1 MVVNQ
6 LMPPLDDDMATIPAE
21 VTEQLKALDAQH
33 HTHLQV
39 TLCGLEYSVGV
50 GLSLCRM
57 LMEMPPGG
65 VGVWVHSGCRVVHS
79 LNPFEPQHGHTLL
92 CVPPGGRGVWVHLGC
107 GVVHSLN
114 R

>member
-65 VGVWVHSGCRVVHS
+65 LGVWVHSGCRVVRS
-79 LNPFEPQHGHTLL
+79 LNPFEPQTATLCSVCRL
-92 CVPPGGRGVWVHLGC
+92 VGERAVHLGC
-107 GVVHSLN
+107 HVVH
-114 R
+114 